1 MKAFVAGATGE
12 TGRRI
17 VQELSSRNIPVRAL
31 VRDLEKA
38 RAILPESAELVVGD
52 VLKPDTLNAA
62 LADSTVILCATGS
75 QPSFDPTGPYKVDY
89 EGTKNLVDAAK
100 TKGIEQF
107 VLVSSIGASQ
117 LLHPLNLF
125 WLILVWKKQAEEY
138 LQKSG
143 LTYTIV
149 RPGGLKN
156 EDNSESVVMFPAK
169 SLSLSG
175 SIPRT
180 KVAQV
185 CVEAL
190 FQSAARNKIV
200 EVITKEDAPV
210 KSFEQLFASVS
221 GD

>member
-1 MKAFVAGATGE
+1 
-12 TGRRI
+12 
-17 VQELSSRNIPVRAL
+17 
-31 VRDLEKA
+31 
-38 RAILPESAELVVGD
+38 
-52 VLKPDTLNAA
+52 
-62 LADSTVILCATGS
+62 
-75 QPSFDPTGPYKVDY
+75 VDY